1 MKLNLELPRHESR
14 ECMPVEDSR
23 PRSSLLTW
31 YAAGALAAVA
41 SGFVAARLNL
51 WGLAPVGLLPV
62 AVGCLLGAILGWLA
76 AFAGVKCR
84 VRLILGTIVLA
95 AVTVLSEHAWLYLDF
110 RRQWHEARATS
121 AEVALFRPETPWS
134 PGEYFTREASA
145 GRWALWL
152 TDAAII
158 TAAAVVTNL
167 IVLRRA
173 TKTRVATRLSS
184 PKSSDAAKPS
194 VPTPDT

>member
-1 MKLNLELPRHESR
+1 
-14 ECMPVEDSR
+14 MPAEDSR

-31 YAAGALAAVA
+31 FAAGALAAVA

-51 WGLAPVGLLPV
+51 WGLAPIGLLPI

-95 AVTVLSEHAWLYLDF
+95 AVTALAEHAWLYLDF
-110 RRQWHEARATS
+110 RRQWHEARANS

-134 PGEYFTREASA
+134 PMEYFTREASS
-145 GRWALWL
+145 GRWALWF
-152 TDAAII
+152 TDAAMI
-158 TAAAVVTNL
+158 TSAAVLTSL
-167 IVLRRA
+167 TVLRYA
-173 TKTRVATRLSS
+173 PKTRIA
-184 PKSSDAAKPS
+184 SDAAKS
-194 VPTPDT
+194 DRPTPDT